1 MFLLDGAAQREVSTI
16 YPKHMLASAAAGG
29 MAADHLEAAL
39 GSVDGLALSNLSN
52 NDLIWG
58 IGLGLGLLG
67 SPPHSSVLSPLTSTE

>member
-16 YPKHMLASAAAGG
+16 YPKHMRASAAAGG

-39 GSVDGLALSNLSN
+39 GSVDGLALSNLGN

-58 IGLGLGLLG
+58 IGLGLGLSG
-67 SPPHSSVLSPLTSTE
+67 PPPHSSVLSPQTSTE